1 MTSFNEAANQHER
14 IWNAILAPSWDAART
29 TLQAEPD
36 SSVEMHVQELFD
48 TVHNMGQMNS
58 ELLFTCV
65 DAILNDLGNHVSIEV
80 AASLRNSVR
89 TSVLPWG
96 VIPRVLR
103 GDLSMN
109 ETDVA
114 QVMDSYHWP
123 FSSTRDHVQQLLLNI
138 CHAMQGF
145 RTVMQSEQAT
155 EEQRQFALE
164 ALHNTVQ
171 QVLAEHEPHMLP
183 GMADDLLSRVH
194 DFAN

>member
-1 MTSFNEAANQHER
+1 MSSGLNETANQHER
-14 IWNAILAPSWDAART
+14 IWNAILAPSWDAARE

-36 SSVEMHVQELFD
+36 SSLEVHVLELFD
-48 TVHNMGQMNS
+48 TVRNMGQMNS

-65 DAILNDLGNHVSIEV
+65 DAILNDLGNCISIEV
-80 AASLRNSVR
+80 IAPLQNSIR
-89 TSVLPWG
+89 TRILPWG

-123 FSSTRDHVQQLLLNI
+123 FGSTRDHVQQLLLNS
-138 CHAMQGF
+138 CHAMQGL

-155 EEQRQFALE
+155 EEQRRFALE

-171 QVLAEHEPHMLP
+171 QVLAEHGPHLLP
-183 GMADDLLSRVH
+183 GIAED
-194 DFAN
+194 